1 LAVSPATASYRA
13 SGLVP
18 WHFPD
23 IADLADDVCFVGAKR
38 TSLLR
43 RPSSDASLQCDA
55 HARSHCDDWFDDPA
69 KIVKPV
75 GAELIGDG

>member
-1 LAVSPATASYRA
+1 MKTFADRC
-13 SGLVP
+13 

-23 IADLADDVCFVGAKR
+23 IADLADDVCFMGGKADLI
-38 TSLLR
+38 TAPL
-43 RPSSDASLQCDA
+43 SSDASLQRHQ
-55 HARSHCDDWFDDPA
+55 HARSHRDDWFDDPA